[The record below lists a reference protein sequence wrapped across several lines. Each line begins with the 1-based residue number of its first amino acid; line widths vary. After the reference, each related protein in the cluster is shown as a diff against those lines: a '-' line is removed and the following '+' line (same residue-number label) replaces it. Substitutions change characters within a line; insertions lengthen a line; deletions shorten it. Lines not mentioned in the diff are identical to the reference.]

1 MYGTDTT
8 QAATL
13 AATGV
18 LGLSWNVL
26 AAGVLILAG
35 LTLLTIV
42 RVVAHRRQAAQIA
55 GGEGK

>member
-42 RVVAHRRQAAQIA
+42 HVVRHRRQATR
-55 GGEGK
+55 